1 MKFLLFLF
9 HIYQYVKGNILCKY
23 WIFQQQLHKIKLGEF
38 RFFWGAAGFQVDII
52 TNYMKNIDKLLF
64 ILVLFSQLIL
74 WPVHAADNDG
84 FIGRDTGPGRLSPDL
99 GLKLK
104 AEEEVDI
111 IGLNYGPGR
120 VLPDFRLKV
129 GYDDNLTLES
139 SNEINTFFTV
149 VSPHLAYVVADST
162 RKFIVDY
169 LLEAGFYEG
178 SSIDDFVD
186 NRIRASI
193 DYTPTRRIFA
203 ALNTEYID
211 SHDARGTGR
220 AEGGQGITQ
229 RSLDEWHQWG
239 IGGKFAYGA
248 ARAKGRIEAEA
259 GFLSKEYDT
268 NRIFTFTRDLDD
280 TYGAARFFYRVR
292 PKTFALIEAR
302 IEDTEY
308 DRTAAGTAPLD
319 SVTTRYL
326 LGVTWAATYKTTG
339 AIKVG
344 YIDKD
349 FDSDLRDDG
358 TGLTWEIGIDWKP
371 RTYSVVHFETA
382 QTFDET
388 NGTGDA
394 IDTTHILLSW
404 QHSWKKR
411 FKTNVA
417 FLYENSTFDPN
428 REDDF
433 FKFRAGADYAFRR
446 WLNLGARYRYENLD
460 SNNNTFDYDHNVFE
474 ITADF
479 TL

>member
-1 MKFLLFLF
+1 
-9 HIYQYVKGNILCKY
+9 
-23 WIFQQQLHKIKLGEF
+23 
-38 RFFWGAAGFQVDII
+38 
-52 TNYMKNIDKLLF
+52 MKNIDKLLF
-64 ILVLFSQLIL
+64 ILFLFSQIFL
-74 WPVHAADNDG
+74 WPVQAAEDGG
-84 FIGRDTGPGRLSPDL
+84 FIGIDTGPGRISPDL

-104 AEEEVDI
+104 AEKEVDI
-111 IGLNYGPGR
+111 IGINYGPGR
-120 VLPDFRLKV
+120 VVPNLRLKL

-139 SNEINTFFTV
+139 SSEISTFFTV
-149 VSPHLAYVVADST
+149 ISPHVAYVVSDST

-193 DYTPTRRIFA
+193 DYTPTRRIFT

-220 AEGGQGITQ
+220 AEGGRGITQ
-229 RSLDEWHQWG
+229 NSLDEWHQWG
-239 IGGKFAYGA
+239 IGGRFAYGT
-248 ARAKGRIEAEA
+248 ARSKGRIEAEA
-259 GFLSKEYDT
+259 GFLTKEYDT
-268 NRIFTFTRDLDD
+268 NRIFTSIRDRDN

-292 PKTFALIEAR
+292 PKTFALIEGR

-308 DRTAAGTAPLD
+308 ARTAVGLAPLD

-326 LGVTWAATYKTTG
+326 VGVTWVATYKTTG

-344 YIDKD
+344 FIDKD

-371 RTYSVVHFETA
+371 RTYSIVHFETA
-382 QTFDET
+382 QTIDET

-394 IDTTHILLSW
+394 IDNTHMFLSW
-404 QHSWKKR
+404 KHSWKTR
-411 FKTNVA
+411 FTTNVD
-417 FLYENSTFDPN
+417 FLYENSTFDPDS
-428 REDDF
+428 REDDYF
-433 FKFRAGADYAFRR
+433 QFRLGADYSFRR
-446 WLNLGARYRYENLD
+446 WLNFGAGYRFENLD
-460 SNNNTFDYDHNVFE
+460 SNANAFDYDHNVFE
-474 ITADF
+474 LTADI